1 MGTTTFTG
9 PIKAGSILNT
19 SGSTLGKDV
28 KNVGQVVMV
37 QKAAVTQSATAA
49 ATSIVIPANSM
60 IVSIKLL
67 VSVAWSSATTT
78 YTINVGTSATA
89 TELVYTATNANA
101 VGVLDLTS
109 GANQAALN
117 LWANTGTTD
126 VKVWV
131 KSGAPDTTPGSG
143 TLLVTYAQAINA

>member
-9 PIKAGSILNT
+9 PIKAGNILNT

-28 KNVGQVVMV
+28 KNVGNAVMV

-49 ATSIVIPANSM
+49 GTAIVIPANSM
-60 IVSIKLL
+60 IISIKLL

-78 YTINVGTSATA
+78 YTVSVGTSSTA
-89 TELVYTATNANA
+89 TELVGATNANA
-101 VGVLDLTS
+101 VGVLDLNPGTTK
-109 GANQAALN
+109 AALDR
-117 LWANTGTTD
+117 WANTGTSD
-126 VKVWV
+126 IKIWV